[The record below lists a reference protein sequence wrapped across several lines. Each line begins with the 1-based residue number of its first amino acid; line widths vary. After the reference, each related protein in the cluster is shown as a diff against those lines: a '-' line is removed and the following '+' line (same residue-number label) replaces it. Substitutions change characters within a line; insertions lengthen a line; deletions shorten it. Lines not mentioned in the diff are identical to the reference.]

1 LGIEPRI
8 LCDAVSLSRSLLAEQ
23 ESDMGSNLDTV
34 REWQNLAA
42 DDVAGRGVYL
52 SDDFVSVD
60 AEGNVVLTKE
70 SWTGMF
76 HMLLAS
82 FPDWRYVTS
91 NLRQEGDAVLMTGH
105 FEGKFTGDLDMS
117 AMGMG
122 VIPATGKDI
131 VWDDTD
137 QKITVVDGKVAKFE
151 PHGHAGGMGS
161 FLKGLGVDLP
171 AG

>member
-1 LGIEPRI
+1 
-8 LCDAVSLSRSLLAEQ
+8 
-23 ESDMGSNLDTV
+23 MGSNLDIV

-42 DDVAGRGVYL
+42 DDVEGRGAYL

-60 AEGNVVLTKE
+60 SEGNVVLTKE
-70 SWTGMF
+70 SWTAMF

-105 FEGKFTGDLDMS
+105 FAGKFTGDLDLTP
-117 AMGMG
+117 MGMG
-122 VIPATGKDI
+122 VIPASGKET
-131 VWDDTD
+131 VWDDSD

-151 PHGHAGGMGS
+151 PLGHSGGMGP
-161 FLKGLGVDLP
+161 FLKGLGVEPP

>member
-1 LGIEPRI
+1 
-8 LCDAVSLSRSLLAEQ
+8 
-23 ESDMGSNLDTV
+23 MGSNLDTV
-34 REWQNLAA
+34 REWQSLAE
-42 DDVAGRGVYL
+42 DDVAGRMAYL
-52 SDDFVSVD
+52 SHDFVSLD

-70 SWTGMF
+70 SWTAMF

-105 FEGKFTGDLDMS
+105 FEGKFTSDLDLS

-122 VIPATGKDI
+122 VIPASGKDI
-131 VWDDTD
+131 VWDDSD

-151 PHGHAGGMGS
+151 PLGHAGGMGP
-161 FLKGLGVDLP
+161 FLKGLGVEPP